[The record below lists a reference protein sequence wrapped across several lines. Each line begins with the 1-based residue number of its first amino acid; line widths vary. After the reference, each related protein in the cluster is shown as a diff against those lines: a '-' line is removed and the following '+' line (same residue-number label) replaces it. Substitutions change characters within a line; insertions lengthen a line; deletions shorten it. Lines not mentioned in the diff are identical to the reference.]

1 MTKLQ
6 TISDKNTKSF
16 KIKKLL
22 VKKLNKEQFKK
33 DNLIIVI
40 GGDGFML
47 QTLKKNKNSK
57 KLFYGINSGNYGFLM
72 NKFSSKNIIKNLS
85 KANMVSIYPLEMIVK
100 NKSNQARKSLA
111 INEVSILRQS
121 RQAASLS
128 IKQGSR
134 QIIKK
139 LVSDGVLV
147 STPAGST
154 AYNLSVH
161 GPILSLHSK
170 KLSISPISAFRP
182 RRWKGKI
189 VNDKSKIII
198 TNLDPSKRP
207 ISAVADNLEV
217 RNAKSITVKTNNKI
231 KEFIFQISNTEKIY
245 LSKNSEDLK
254 FNEKILSVKLDK
266 KIIYKEN
273 IILQSLYKAA
283 TDQNIPPNT
292 IIEFARIY
300 GFQVDFQRDIRKED
314 KFQIMYEVFIDENKK
329 IIETGEILFANLKL
343 SGQDNSLYYFDKEN
357 LEGHYDKNGK
367 SVQKALMKSPIN
379 GARLSSSFG
388 MRKHPIDGYN
398 KMHRG
403 TDFAAPKGTPIMASG
418 NGIVK
423 KAGWCGGGGNCVK
436 IRHNSTYETV
446 YAHMSKFARGIKN
459 GVRVKQGQTIGYV
472 GSTGK
477 STGPHLHYEVIVN
490 GKKVNSQKLKLPSG
504 KVLKGKNREY
514 FETAKIKLDVLKSEK
529 IIGLN

>member
-1 MTKLQ
+1 MLK
-6 TISDKNTKSF
+6 KFKSSLLNNL
-16 KIKKLL
+16 KIFGLIL
-22 VKKLNKEQFKK
+22 
-33 DNLIIVI
+33 LIIFTIIVA
-40 GGDGFML
+40 
-47 QTLKKNKNSK
+47 TL
-57 KLFYGINSGNYGFLM
+57 
-72 NKFSSKNIIKNLS
+72 
-85 KANMVSIYPLEMIVK
+85 
-100 NKSNQARKSLA
+100 SNHQ
-111 INEVSILRQS
+111 
-121 RQAASLS
+121 
-128 IKQGSR
+128 
-134 QIIKK
+134 
-139 LVSDGVLV
+139 
-147 STPAGST
+147 
-154 AYNLSVH
+154 
-161 GPILSLHSK
+161 K
-170 KLSISPISAFRP
+170 KLSKNQHNNIIDNIYF
-182 RRWKGKI
+182 KKTLNEI
-189 VNDKSKIII
+189 VN
-198 TNLDPSKRP
+198 
-207 ISAVADNLEV
+207 NLEP
-217 RNAKSITVKTNNKI
+217 RYKKYNHKIKSGETFDKILDSYSINKNEINAIKQSLSKKVNINKLNTNQKIHIILDKTNNKI
-231 KEFIFQISNTEKIY
+231 KEFVFQISNTEKIY
-245 LSKNSEDLK
+245 LSKNSEDLE
-254 FNEKILSVKLDK
+254 FDEKILSIKLDK

-504 KVLKGKNREY
+504 KVLKGKDRKY